1 LKVICYKLLSKFF
14 SVCLLLE
21 KIINKKYFPVKETFN
36 LIFRKV
42 FSFYFGWKTLFI
54 CCEKFKNILF
64 FFVDYIKFDL
74 QSFDCAIYFVLISRK
89 FDLIF
94 RKIFYFYFG
103 WKTLSISCKKIQKYL
118 IICWLYQ
125 IWLLIFWLL
134 YILFWILFLLLFFNF
149 FP

>member
-42 FSFYFGWKTLFI
+42 FFFYFGWKTLFI

-64 FFVDYIKFDL
+64 FLLIISNL
-74 QSFDCAIYFVLISRK
+74 ISNPLIAIYFVLIFRK